1 MRGERSMKRKKSR
14 AMLEVRELSK
24 SFGGLKAV
32 DQASLDVRQ
41 GEIVGLIGPNG
52 AGKTT
57 LFAAIAGFHTPDA
70 GRVAF
75 EGSDI
80 TGLPPHKI
88 CAAGMVRT
96 FQITQPFA
104 KISVRENIMVSAYF
118 HTANRGTAER
128 EAEAVAATVGMAG
141 QLDQMGADLT
151 VAGRK
156 RLELARALA
165 TGPRLL
171 LLDEVMA
178 GLNPTEI
185 VEIVEVIKGIRDSG
199 VTILLIEHVMQAVT
213 SLAERVYVL
222 NQGRM
227 IAEGTPASI
236 AEDAQVIEA
245 YLGHGAAKV
254 LRA

>member
-1 MRGERSMKRKKSR
+1 
-14 AMLEVRELSK
+14 MLEVRELSK
-24 SFGGLKAV
+24 AFGGLKAV
-32 DQASLDVRQ
+32 DDATLDVRQ

-57 LFAAIAGFHTPDA
+57 LFAAIAGFQTPDA

-75 EGSDI
+75 GGRDI
-80 TGLPPHKI
+80 TGLAPHKI

-104 KISVRENIMVSAYF
+104 KISVRENIMVGAYF
-118 HTANRGTAER
+118 RTADRALAER
-128 EAEAVAATVGMAG
+128 EAAAVAGMVGMTG

-185 VEIVEVIKGIRDSG
+185 TEIVQVIKDIRASGI
-199 VTILLIEHVMQAVT
+199 TILLIEHVMQAVT

-227 IAEGTPASI
+227 IAEGTPAAI
-236 AEDAQVIEA
+236 ADNPQVVEA

>member
-1 MRGERSMKRKKSR
+1 
-14 AMLEVRELSK
+14 MLEVRKLSK

-57 LFAAIAGFHTPDA
+57 LFAAIAGFHAPDA

-75 EGSDI
+75 EGRDI
-80 TGLPPHKI
+80 TGLAPHEI

-104 KISVRENIMVSAYF
+104 KISVRENIMVGAYLR
-118 HTANRGTAER
+118 TADRRLAER
-128 EAEAVAATVGMAG
+128 EAETVADTVGMAG
-141 QLDQMGADLT
+141 QLDQMGSDLT

-165 TGPRLL
+165 TSPRLL

-185 VEIVEVIKGIRDSG
+185 VEIVGVIKGIREAG

-236 AEDAQVIEA
+236 AENPEVIEA

>member
-1 MRGERSMKRKKSR
+1 
-14 AMLEVRELSK
+14 MLEVREISK

-32 DQASLDVRQ
+32 DRASLDVAP

-57 LFAAIAGFHTPDA
+57 LFATIAGFHRPDA
-70 GRVAF
+70 GTVSF
-75 EGSDI
+75 EGKPI
-80 TGLPPHKI
+80 TGLAPHLI
-88 CAAGMVRT
+88 CASGMVRT

-104 KISVRENIMVSAYF
+104 GISVRENIMVGAYL
-118 HTANRGTAER
+118 HTADRRLAAR
-128 EAEAVAATVGMAG
+128 EAEAVAAVVGMKD
-141 QLDQMGADLT
+141 QLDHRGADLT

-156 RLELARALA
+156 RLELARAVA

-185 VEIVEVIKGIRDSG
+185 VEIVGVIRNIRASG

-236 AEDAQVIEA
+236 ADNALVIEA

>member
-1 MRGERSMKRKKSR
+1 
-14 AMLEVRELSK
+14 MLEVRDLSK
-24 SFGGLKAV
+24 SFGGLLAV
-32 DQASLDVRQ
+32 DRASLDVNA

-57 LFAAIAGFHTPDA
+57 LFATIAGFHAPDA
-70 GRVAF
+70 GRVAL
-75 EGSDI
+75 EGRDI
-80 TGLPPHKI
+80 TGLAPHRI

-104 KISVRENIMVSAYF
+104 KISVRENIMIGAYL
-118 HTANRGTAER
+118 HTADRRLAER
-128 EAEAVAATVGMAG
+128 EAEVVAQTVGMTG

-165 TGPRLL
+165 TRPRLL

-185 VEIVEVIKGIRDSG
+185 VDIVAVIRKIRDSG
-199 VTILLIEHVMQAVT
+199 ITILLIEHVMQAVT

-222 NQGRM
+222 NQGRL
-227 IAEGTPASI
+227 IAEGTPAAI
-236 AEDAQVIEA
+236 AEDPQVIEA

>member
-1 MRGERSMKRKKSR
+1 
-14 AMLEVRELSK
+14 MLEVSGVSK
-24 SFGGLKAV
+24 SFGGLRAV
-32 DQASLDVRQ
+32 DGASFDVQQ
-41 GEIVGLIGPNG
+41 GEIVALIGPNG

-57 LFAAIAGFHTPDA
+57 LFATLAGFHRPDA
-70 GRVAF
+70 GRIVF
-75 EGSDI
+75 DGRDI
-80 TGLPPHKI
+80 GGEPPHRI

-104 KISVRENIMVSAYF
+104 KISVRENLMVGAYLRV
-118 HTANRGTAER
+118 ADRGEACR
-128 EAEAVAATVGMAG
+128 WAEAVAVQVGMAG
-141 QLDQMGADLT
+141 QLDRLGADLT
-151 VAGRK
+151 IAGRK

-185 VEIVEVIKGIRDSG
+185 AEIVEVIRAIRAAG

-213 SLAERVYVL
+213 SLADRVYVL

-227 IAEGTPASI
+227 IAEGTPAQI
-236 AEDAQVIEA
+236 AGNPAVVEA
-245 YLGHGAAKV
+245 YLGHGAAEV

>member
-1 MRGERSMKRKKSR
+1 
-14 AMLEVRELSK
+14 MLEVRELSK
-24 SFGGLKAV
+24 AFGGLKAV
-32 DQASLDVRQ
+32 DKASLDVRA

-57 LFAAIAGFHTPDA
+57 LFAAIAGFHKPD
-70 GRVAF
+70 GGGISF
-75 EGSDI
+75 EGNDI
-80 TGLPPHKI
+80 TGLPPHRI

-104 KISVRENIMVSAYF
+104 RLSVRENIMVGAYF
-118 HTANRGTAER
+118 RTADRKLAER
-128 EAEAVAATVGMAG
+128 EAEAVASIVGMAG

-185 VEIVEVIKGIRDSG
+185 TEIVQVIHEIRNSG

-227 IAEGTPASI
+227 IAEGTPAAI
-236 AEDAQVIEA
+236 AEDPEVVEA

>member
-1 MRGERSMKRKKSR
+1 MSRS
-14 AMLEVRELSK
+14 MLEVRELSK
-24 SFGGLKAV
+24 AFGGLKAV
-32 DQASLDVRQ
+32 DNASLDVKA

-57 LFAAIAGFHTPDA
+57 LFAAIAGFHKPDA
-70 GRVAF
+70 GRIAL
-75 EGSDI
+75 EGRDI
-80 TGLPPHKI
+80 TGLAPHRI

-104 KISVRENIMVSAYF
+104 KISVRENIMVGAYF
-118 HTANRGTAER
+118 RTADRR
-128 EAEAVAATVGMAG
+128 EAVAKAEEVAAQVGMADQID
-141 QLDQMGADLT
+141 QLGADLT

-165 TGPRLL
+165 TGPQLL

-185 VEIVEVIKGIRDSG
+185 SEIVGIIHKIRASG

-227 IAEGTPASI
+227 IAEGTPAAI
-236 AEDAQVIEA
+236 AEDPQVVEA

>member
-1 MRGERSMKRKKSR
+1 
-14 AMLEVRELSK
+14 MLEVATLSK
-24 SFGGLKAV
+24 AFGGLKAV
-32 DQASLDVRQ
+32 DEASLKVDA

-57 LFAAIAGFHTPDA
+57 LFAAIAGFHRPDS
-70 GRVAF
+70 GRITF
-75 EGSDI
+75 EGVDI

-104 KISVRENIMVSAYF
+104 KITVRENIMVGAYF
-118 HTANRGTAER
+118 RTADRAAAEHT
-128 EAEAVAATVGMAG
+128 AEAVAAQVGMG
-141 QLDQMGADLT
+141 DQLDQRGADLT

-185 VEIVEVIKGIRDSG
+185 SEIVDIIKAIRAAG

-227 IAEGTPASI
+227 IAEGTPAAI
-236 AEDAQVIEA
+236 ADNAAVVEA

>member
-1 MRGERSMKRKKSR
+1 
-14 AMLEVRELSK
+14 MLEVREISK

-32 DQASLDVRQ
+32 DRASLDVAR

-57 LFAAIAGFHTPDA
+57 LFAAIAGFHRPDA
-70 GRVAF
+70 GTVSF
-75 EGSDI
+75 EGRPI
-80 TGLPPHKI
+80 TGLAPHRI

-104 KISVRENIMVSAYF
+104 GISVRENIMVGAYL
-118 HTANRGTAER
+118 HTADRRLAAR
-128 EAEAVAATVGMAG
+128 EADSVAALVGMKD
-141 QLDQMGADLT
+141 QLDQRGADLT

-185 VEIVEVIKGIRDSG
+185 VEIVGVIRNIRASG

-227 IAEGTPASI
+227 IAEGTPAAI
-236 AEDAQVIEA
+236 ADNEQVIEA

>member
-1 MRGERSMKRKKSR
+1 
-14 AMLEVRELSK
+14 MLEVRGLSK

-57 LFAAIAGFHTPDA
+57 LFAAIAGFHAPDA

-75 EGSDI
+75 EDKDI
-80 TGLPPHKI
+80 TGLAPHRI

-104 KISVRENIMVSAYF
+104 KISVRENIMVGAYF
-118 HTANRGTAER
+118 RTADRKLAER
-128 EAEAVAATVGMAG
+128 EAEAVAGIVGMTG

-185 VEIVEVIKGIRDSG
+185 TEIVQVIREIRASG

-227 IAEGTPASI
+227 IAEGTPAAI
-236 AEDAQVIEA
+236 ADNPEVIEA

>member
-1 MRGERSMKRKKSR
+1 
-14 AMLEVRELSK
+14 MLEVRGLSK

-57 LFAAIAGFHTPDA
+57 LFAAIAGFHAPDA

-75 EGSDI
+75 EGKDI
-80 TGLPPHKI
+80 TGLAPHRI

-104 KISVRENIMVSAYF
+104 KISVRENIMVGAYF
-118 HTANRGTAER
+118 RTADRKLAER
-128 EAEAVAATVGMAG
+128 EAEMVAGMVGMAG

-185 VEIVEVIKGIRDSG
+185 TEIVQVIRAIRDSG

-227 IAEGTPASI
+227 IAEGTPAAI
-236 AEDAQVIEA
+236 ADNPEVIEA

>member
-1 MRGERSMKRKKSR
+1 
-14 AMLEVRELSK
+14 MLEVRGLSK

-57 LFAAIAGFHTPDA
+57 LFAAIAGFHAPDA
-70 GRVAF
+70 GRVVF
-75 EGSDI
+75 EGKDI
-80 TGLPPHKI
+80 TGLAPHKI

-104 KISVRENIMVSAYF
+104 KISVRENIMVGAYF
-118 HTANRGTAER
+118 RTADRKLAQR
-128 EAEAVAATVGMAG
+128 QAEAVAGMVGMTA
-141 QLDQMGADLT
+141 QLDQIGADLT

-185 VEIVEVIKGIRDSG
+185 GEIVQVIREIRRSGI
-199 VTILLIEHVMQAVT
+199 TILLIEHVMQAVT

-227 IAEGTPASI
+227 LAEGTPAAI
-236 AEDAQVIEA
+236 ADDPQVIEA

>member
-1 MRGERSMKRKKSR
+1 
-14 AMLEVRELSK
+14 MLEVRDVSK

-32 DQASLDVRQ
+32 DRASLDVAP

-57 LFAAIAGFHTPDA
+57 LFATIAGFHRPDA
-70 GRVAF
+70 GTVSF
-75 EGSDI
+75 EGKPI
-80 TGLPPHKI
+80 TGLPPHRI
-88 CAAGMVRT
+88 CASGMVRT

-104 KISVRENIMVSAYF
+104 GISVRENIMIGAYL
-118 HTANRGTAER
+118 HTADRRLAAR
-128 EAEAVAATVGMAG
+128 EAEAVASLVGMKD
-141 QLDQMGADLT
+141 QLDQRGADLT

-185 VEIVEVIKGIRDSG
+185 VEIVGVIRNIRASG

-236 AEDAQVIEA
+236 ADNELVIEA

>member
-1 MRGERSMKRKKSR
+1 
-14 AMLEVRELSK
+14 MLEVEGLSK
-24 SFGGLKAV
+24 TFGGLKAV
-32 DQASLDVRQ
+32 DAASLQVKA

-57 LFAAIAGFHTPDA
+57 LFASIAGFHRPDG
-70 GRVAF
+70 GRIAF
-75 EGSDI
+75 EGHDI
-80 TGLPPHKI
+80 TGLPPHRI

-96 FQITQPFA
+96 FQITQPFG
-104 KISVRENIMVSAYF
+104 KISVRENIMVGAYF
-118 HTANRGTAER
+118 RTARRAEAER
-128 EAEAVAATVGMAG
+128 TAEAVAARVGMTD
-141 QLDQMGADLT
+141 QLDQRGNDLT

-185 VEIVEVIKGIRDSG
+185 VEIIQVIQAIRASG

-236 AEDAQVIEA
+236 AENQQVVEA

>member
-1 MRGERSMKRKKSR
+1 
-14 AMLEVRELSK
+14 MLEVQGLSK
-24 SFGGLKAV
+24 AFGGLRAV
-32 DQASLDVRQ
+32 DNASLSVNA

-57 LFAAIAGFHTPDA
+57 LFAAIAGFHKPDA
-70 GRVAF
+70 GRIAF
-75 EGSDI
+75 DGRDI
-80 TGLPPHKI
+80 TGLAPHRI
-88 CAAGMVRT
+88 CGAGMVRT
-96 FQITQPFA
+96 FQITQPFG
-104 KISVRENIMVSAYF
+104 KISVRENIMVGAF
-118 HTANRGTAER
+118 TRTARRAEAER
-128 EAEAVAATVGMAG
+128 VAEAVAAQVGMG
-141 QLDQMGADLT
+141 DQLDQRGADLT

-185 VEIVEVIKGIRDSG
+185 VEIIEVIRRIRASG

-213 SLAERVYVL
+213 SLAERLYVL

-227 IAEGTPASI
+227 IAEGTPAAI
-236 AEDAQVIEA
+236 ADDAQVVEA

>member
-1 MRGERSMKRKKSR
+1 
-14 AMLEVRELSK
+14 MLEVRGLSK

-32 DQASLDVRQ
+32 DQASLDVRR

-57 LFAAIAGFHTPDA
+57 LFAAIAGFHAPDA

-75 EGSDI
+75 EGKDI
-80 TGLPPHKI
+80 TGLAPHRI

-104 KISVRENIMVSAYF
+104 KISVRENIMVGAYF
-118 HTANRGTAER
+118 RTADRKRAER
-128 EAEAVAATVGMAG
+128 EAEAVASVVDMAG

-185 VEIVEVIKGIRDSG
+185 TEIVQVIRAIRDSG

-227 IAEGTPASI
+227 IAEGTPAAI
-236 AEDAQVIEA
+236 ADNPEVIEA

>member
-1 MRGERSMKRKKSR
+1 
-14 AMLEVRELSK
+14 MLEVRGLSK

-57 LFAAIAGFHTPDA
+57 LFAAIAGFHAPDA

-75 EGSDI
+75 GGKDI
-80 TGLPPHKI
+80 TGLAPHRI

-104 KISVRENIMVSAYF
+104 KISVRENIMVGAYF
-118 HTANRGTAER
+118 RTADRKRAGS
-128 EAEAVAATVGMAG
+128 EAEAVAGIVGMTG

-185 VEIVEVIKGIRDSG
+185 TEIVQVIREIRNSGI
-199 VTILLIEHVMQAVT
+199 TILLIEHVMQAVT

-227 IAEGTPASI
+227 IAEGTPAAI
-236 AEDAQVIEA
+236 AEDPEVVEA

-254 LRA
+254 MRA

>member
-1 MRGERSMKRKKSR
+1 V
-14 AMLEVRELSK
+14 LEVRDISK
-24 SFGGLKAV
+24 AFGGLKAV
-32 DQASLDVRQ
+32 DHASLDVKQ

-57 LFAAIAGFHTPDA
+57 LFATIAGFHRPDA
-70 GRVAF
+70 GTVAF
-75 EGSDI
+75 DGKAI
-80 TGLPPHKI
+80 TGLAPHRI

-104 KISVRENIMVSAYF
+104 GISVRENIMVGAYF
-118 HTANRGTAER
+118 RTADRRLAAR
-128 EAEAVAATVGMAG
+128 DAEAVAAMVGMAD
-141 QLDQMGADLT
+141 QLDRRGADLT

-185 VEIVEVIKGIRDSG
+185 VEIVGVIKDIRASG

-227 IAEGTPASI
+227 IAEGTPAAI
-236 AEDAQVIEA
+236 AEDPQVVEA
-245 YLGHGAAKV
+245 YLGPGAAKV

>member
-1 MRGERSMKRKKSR
+1 MAEPILRVEQVSKR
-14 AMLEVRELSK
+14 
-24 SFGGLKAV
+24 FGGLRAV
-32 DQASLDVRQ
+32 DKVSFAAEAGR
-41 GEIVGLIGPNG
+41 ITALIGPNG

-57 LFAAIAGFHTPDA
+57 LFSIVTGFLAPTE
-70 GRVAF
+70 GRVFYNGA
-75 EGSDI
+75 DI
-80 TGLPPHKI
+80 TGEPPHKLARRGI
-88 CAAGMVRT
+88 ART
-96 FQITQPFA
+96 FQIVQPF
-104 KISVRENIMVSAYF
+104 VGLTVHENIAVGSHLAHSAR
-118 HTANRGTAER
+118 ADAL
-128 EAEAVAATVGMAG
+128 AAAAAVARSVGLGEMLNQPA
-141 QLDQMGADLT
+141 ASLT

-185 VEIVEVIKGIRDSG
+185 VEIVGVIRNIRASG

-227 IAEGTPASI
+227 IAEGTPAAI
-236 AEDAQVIEA
+236 ADDEAVIEA

>member
-1 MRGERSMKRKKSR
+1 
-14 AMLEVRELSK
+14 MLEVRDLSK
-24 SFGGLKAV
+24 TFGGLKAV
-32 DQASLDVRQ
+32 DAAALDVRQ

-57 LFAAIAGFHTPDA
+57 LFAAIAGFQAPDS
-70 GRVAF
+70 GRVTF
-75 EGSDI
+75 DGRDI
-80 TGLPPHKI
+80 TGLAPHKI

-104 KISVRENIMVSAYF
+104 KISVRENIMVGAYF
-118 HTANRGTAER
+118 RTADRR
-128 EAEAVAATVGMAG
+128 EARRRAEAVAAEVGMAD

-156 RLELARALA
+156 RQELARALA

-185 VEIVEVIKGIRDSG
+185 VEIVGVIRHIRGAG

-213 SLAERVYVL
+213 SLAERVYVI

-227 IAEGTPASI
+227 IAEGTPAEI
-236 AEDAQVIEA
+236 ASDPAVVEA

>member
-1 MRGERSMKRKKSR
+1 
-14 AMLEVRELSK
+14 MLEVRDLSK
-24 SFGGLKAV
+24 AFGGLKAV
-32 DQASLDVRQ
+32 DSASLDVKA

-57 LFAAIAGFHTPDA
+57 LFAAIAGFHKPDA
-70 GRVAF
+70 GRILL
-75 EGSDI
+75 GRKDI
-80 TGLPPHKI
+80 TGLAPHRI

-104 KISVRENIMVSAYF
+104 KISVRENIMVGAYF
-118 HTANRGTAER
+118 RTADRR
-128 EAEAVAATVGMAG
+128 EAIARAQQVAAQVGMDD
-141 QLDQMGADLT
+141 QLDQLGADLT

-165 TGPRLL
+165 TGPQLL

-185 VEIVEVIKGIRDSG
+185 SEIVGIIQKIRASG

-227 IAEGTPASI
+227 IAEGTPAEI
-236 AEDAQVIEA
+236 AENSQVVEA

>member
-1 MRGERSMKRKKSR
+1 
-14 AMLEVRELSK
+14 MLEVRDLSK

-32 DQASLDVRQ
+32 DRASLDVRR

-57 LFAAIAGFHTPDA
+57 LFAAIAGFHTPDS

-75 EGSDI
+75 EGRDI
-80 TGLPPHKI
+80 TGLAPHRI

-104 KISVRENIMVSAYF
+104 KISVRQNIMVGAYL
-118 HTANRGTAER
+118 HPADRRLAAR
-128 EAEAVAATVGMAG
+128 EAEAVAATVGMTD
-141 QLDQMGADLT
+141 QLDQLGADLT

-185 VEIVEVIKGIRDSG
+185 VEIVGVIKGIRNAG
-199 VTILLIEHVMQAVT
+199 ITILLIEHVMQAVT

-227 IAEGTPASI
+227 IAEGTPAAI
-236 AEDAQVIEA
+236 ADDPQVIEA

-254 LRA
+254 MRA

>member
-1 MRGERSMKRKKSR
+1 
-14 AMLEVRELSK
+14 MLEVRDLSK
-24 SFGGLKAV
+24 AFGGLKAV
-32 DQASLDVRQ
+32 DHASLDVRA

-57 LFAAIAGFHTPDA
+57 LFATIAGFHKPDG
-70 GRVAF
+70 GRITLQ
-75 EGSDI
+75 GHDI
-80 TGLPPHKI
+80 TGMAPHRI

-104 KISVRENIMVSAYF
+104 RISVRENIMVGAYF
-118 HTANRGTAER
+118 RTADRHEAANL
-128 EAEAVAATVGMAG
+128 AEAVATQVGMAD
-141 QLDQMGADLT
+141 QLDRPGSDLT

-165 TGPRLL
+165 TRPALL

-185 VEIVEVIKGIRDSG
+185 AEIVEVIREVRNAG
-199 VTILLIEHVMQAVT
+199 VTVLLIEHVMQAVT

-227 IAEGTPASI
+227 IAEGTPAAI
-236 AEDAQVIEA
+236 AENPEVVEA

>member
-1 MRGERSMKRKKSR
+1 
-14 AMLEVRELSK
+14 MLDVRDISK

-32 DQASLDVRQ
+32 DSASLDVAS

-57 LFAAIAGFHTPDA
+57 LFATIAGFHRPDS
-70 GRVAF
+70 GTVSF
-75 EGSDI
+75 EGKPI
-80 TGLPPHKI
+80 AGLAPHRV

-104 KISVRENIMVSAYF
+104 GISVRENIMVGAYL
-118 HTANRGTAER
+118 HTANRRLAAR
-128 EAEAVAATVGMAG
+128 EAEAVAALVGMKD
-141 QLDQMGADLT
+141 QLEQRGADLT

-185 VEIVEVIKGIRDSG
+185 VEIVGVIRNIRASG

-227 IAEGTPASI
+227 IAEGTPATI
-236 AEDAQVIEA
+236 AEDERVIEA
-245 YLGHGAAKV
+245 YLGHGAARV

>member
-1 MRGERSMKRKKSR
+1 
-14 AMLEVRELSK
+14 MLEVREISK
-24 SFGGLKAV
+24 SFGGLMAV
-32 DQASLDVRQ
+32 DSASLDVAP

-57 LFAAIAGFHTPDA
+57 LVATIAGFHRPDA
-70 GRVAF
+70 GTVSF
-75 EGSDI
+75 EGKPI
-80 TGLPPHKI
+80 TGLAPHRV

-104 KISVRENIMVSAYF
+104 GISVRENIMVGAYL
-118 HTANRGTAER
+118 HTADRRLAAR
-128 EAEAVAATVGMAG
+128 EAEAVAALVGMKD
-141 QLDQMGADLT
+141 QLEQRGADLT

-185 VEIVEVIKGIRDSG
+185 VEIVSVIKNIRASG

-227 IAEGTPASI
+227 IAEGTPAAI
-236 AEDAQVIEA
+236 ADNEAVIEA

>member
-1 MRGERSMKRKKSR
+1 
-14 AMLEVRELSK
+14 MLEVRDISK
-24 SFGGLKAV
+24 AFGGLKAV
-32 DQASLDVRQ
+32 DHASLDVKQ

-57 LFAAIAGFHTPDA
+57 LFAAIAGFHRPDA
-70 GRVAF
+70 GTVAF
-75 EGSDI
+75 GGKAI
-80 TGLPPHKI
+80 TGLAPHRI

-96 FQITQPFA
+96 FQITRPFA
-104 KISVRENIMVSAYF
+104 GISVRENIMVGAYF
-118 HTANRGTAER
+118 RTADRRLAAR
-128 EAEAVAATVGMAG
+128 EAEAVAAMVGMAD
-141 QLDQMGADLT
+141 QLDRRGADLT

-185 VEIVEVIKGIRDSG
+185 VEIVGVIKDIRASG

-227 IAEGTPASI
+227 IAEGTPAAI
-236 AEDAQVIEA
+236 AENPQVVEA

>member
-1 MRGERSMKRKKSR
+1 MKGWCP
-14 AMLEVRELSK
+14 MLEVRDLSK

-32 DQASLDVRQ
+32 DSASLDVRQ

-75 EGSDI
+75 SGQDV
-80 TGLPPHKI
+80 TGLAPHKI

-104 KISVRENIMVSAYF
+104 KISVRENIMVGAYVR
-118 HTANRGTAER
+118 HAGRAAAAAR
-128 EAEAVAATVGMAG
+128 AEAVAATVGMAG

-151 VAGRK
+151 VSGRK

-185 VEIVEVIKGIRDSG
+185 VDIVDVIKGIRDRG

-227 IAEGTPASI
+227 IASGTPASI
-236 AEDAQVIEA
+236 AEDPQVIEA
-245 YLGHGAAKV
+245 YLGHGAAKM

>member
-1 MRGERSMKRKKSR
+1 
-14 AMLEVRELSK
+14 MLEVREVSK

-32 DQASLDVRQ
+32 DRASLDVAP

-57 LFAAIAGFHTPDA
+57 LFATIAGFHRPDA
-70 GRVAF
+70 GTVSF
-75 EGSDI
+75 EGKPI
-80 TGLPPHKI
+80 TGLAPHRV
-88 CAAGMVRT
+88 CASGMVRT

-104 KISVRENIMVSAYF
+104 GISVRENIMVGAYF
-118 HTANRGTAER
+118 RTADRRLAAR
-128 EAEAVAATVGMAG
+128 EAEAVAALVGMKD
-141 QLDQMGADLT
+141 QLDQRGADLT

-185 VEIVEVIKGIRDSG
+185 VEIVGVIRNIRASGI
-199 VTILLIEHVMQAVT
+199 TILLIEHVMQAVT

-227 IAEGTPASI
+227 IAEGTPAAI
-236 AEDAQVIEA
+236 ADNALVIEA
-245 YLGHGAAKV
+245 YLGHGAARV

>member
-1 MRGERSMKRKKSR
+1 
-14 AMLEVRELSK
+14 MLEVAGLSK
-24 SFGGLKAV
+24 AFGGLKAV
-32 DQASLDVRQ
+32 DEASLKVDA

-57 LFAAIAGFHTPDA
+57 LFAAIAGFHRPDA
-70 GRVAF
+70 GRIAF
-75 EGSDI
+75 DGSDI

-104 KISVRENIMVSAYF
+104 KITVRENIMVGAYF
-118 HTANRGTAER
+118 TTADRRAAAEK
-128 EAEAVAATVGMAG
+128 AEAVAAQVGMAD
-141 QLDQMGADLT
+141 QLDQNGADLT

-185 VEIVEVIKGIRDSG
+185 SEIVAIIKSIRQSG

-227 IAEGTPASI
+227 IAEGTPAAI
-236 AEDAQVIEA
+236 AENPLVVEA

>member
-1 MRGERSMKRKKSR
+1 
-14 AMLEVRELSK
+14 MLEVRDLSK
-24 SFGGLKAV
+24 AFGGLKAV
-32 DQASLDVRQ
+32 DSASLDVKG

-57 LFAAIAGFHTPDA
+57 LFAAIAGFHKPDA
-70 GRVAF
+70 GRILL
-75 EGSDI
+75 GGKDI
-80 TGLPPHKI
+80 TGLAPHRI

-104 KISVRENIMVSAYF
+104 KISVRENIMVGAYF
-118 HTANRGTAER
+118 RTADRR
-128 EAEAVAATVGMAG
+128 EAIARAQQVAAQVGMDD
-141 QLDQMGADLT
+141 QLDQLGADLT

-165 TGPRLL
+165 TGPQLL

-185 VEIVEVIKGIRDSG
+185 SEIVGIIQKIRASG

-227 IAEGTPASI
+227 IAEGTPAEI
-236 AEDAQVIEA
+236 AENSQVVEA

>member
-1 MRGERSMKRKKSR
+1 
-14 AMLEVRELSK
+14 MLEVRGLSK

-32 DQASLDVRQ
+32 DQASLDVRR

-57 LFAAIAGFHTPDA
+57 LFAAIAGFHAPDA

-75 EGSDI
+75 EGKDI
-80 TGLPPHKI
+80 TGLAPHRI

-104 KISVRENIMVSAYF
+104 KISVRENIMVGAYF
-118 HTANRGTAER
+118 RTADRKLAER
-128 EAEAVAATVGMAG
+128 EAERVAGMVGMAG

-165 TGPRLL
+165 TRPRLL

-185 VEIVEVIKGIRDSG
+185 TEIVQVIRAIRDSG
-199 VTILLIEHVMQAVT
+199 ITILLIEHVMQAVT

-227 IAEGTPASI
+227 IAEGTPAAI
-236 AEDAQVIEA
+236 ADNPEVIEA

>member
-1 MRGERSMKRKKSR
+1 
-14 AMLEVRELSK
+14 MLEVRDLSK
-24 SFGGLKAV
+24 AFGGLKAV
-32 DQASLDVRQ
+32 DHASLDVRA

-57 LFAAIAGFHTPDA
+57 LFAAIAGFHKPDS
-70 GRVAF
+70 GRIVF
-75 EGSDI
+75 EGRDI
-80 TGLPPHKI
+80 TGLEPHKV
-88 CAAGMVRT
+88 CATGMVRT

-104 KISVRENIMVSAYF
+104 RISVRENIMVGAYF
-118 HTANRGTAER
+118 RTADRRAAAR
-128 EAEAVAATVGMAG
+128 RAEAVAAQVGMADL
-141 QLDQMGADLT
+141 LDQPGADLT
-151 VAGRK
+151 IAGRK

-185 VEIVEVIKGIRDSG
+185 TEIVQVIRDIRDSG
-199 VTILLIEHVMQAVT
+199 ITILLIEHVMQAVT
-213 SLAERVYVL
+213 SLAER
-222 NQGRM
+222 
-227 IAEGTPASI
+227 TPAAI
-236 AEDAQVIEA
+236 ADNPQVIEA

>member
-1 MRGERSMKRKKSR
+1 V
-14 AMLEVRELSK
+14 LEAPLLQVESLSK
-24 SFGGLKAV
+24 AFGGLKAV
-32 DQASLDVRQ
+32 DQASLDVQ
-41 GEIVGLIGPNG
+41 TGEIVGLIGPNG

-57 LFAAIAGFHTPDA
+57 LFATIAGFHKPDG
-70 GRVAF
+70 GRIAF
-75 EGSDI
+75 ENHDI

-104 KISVRENIMVSAYF
+104 KISVRENIMVGAYF
-118 HTANRGTAER
+118 RTADRAEAAR
-128 EAEAVAATVGMAG
+128 AAEAVAAQVGMQG
-141 QLDQMGADLT
+141 QLDQLGADLT

-185 VEIVEVIKGIRDSG
+185 DDIVAILHGIRRSG

-227 IAEGTPASI
+227 IAEGTPAEI
-236 AEDAQVIEA
+236 AADAQVVEA

>member
-1 MRGERSMKRKKSR
+1 
-14 AMLEVRELSK
+14 MLEVSGISK

-32 DQASLDVRQ
+32 DGVSLDVQ
-41 GEIVGLIGPNG
+41 AGEIVALIGPNG

-57 LFAAIAGFHTPDA
+57 LFAALAGFHRPDA
-70 GRVAF
+70 GRIVF
-75 EGSDI
+75 DGRDI
-80 TGLPPHKI
+80 IGLPPHRI

-104 KISVRENIMVSAYF
+104 KITVRENIMVGAYLRIDDRSK
-118 HTANRGTAER
+118 ARDR
-128 EAEAVAATVGMAG
+128 AEAVAAQVGMAA
-141 QLDQMGADLT
+141 QLDRFGADLT

-185 VEIVEVIKGIRDSG
+185 TEIVEVIRAIRASG

-213 SLAERVYVL
+213 SLADRAYVL

-227 IAEGTPASI
+227 IAEGTLAEIAGNPA
-236 AEDAQVIEA
+236 VVEA
-245 YLGHGAAKV
+245 YLGHGAAEV